1 MQDRMFLRWPSKNCH
16 SLTGKFWVI
25 YHIHQTL
32 HIWLSIYLS
41 LYKILLMEKNFNPLE
56 DCKRHLEECFVQ
68 KDKKFGKDRIMKLL
82 GKWQKIVEQNGE
94 YIVQQSSWWKQEN
107 KK

>member
-1 MQDRMFLRWPSKNCH
+1 
-16 SLTGKFWVI
+16 
-25 YHIHQTL
+25 
-32 HIWLSIYLS
+32 
-41 LYKILLMEKNFNPLE
+41 MEKNFNPPE

-94 YIVQQSSWWKQEN
+94 YIVQQSSW
-107 KK
+107 